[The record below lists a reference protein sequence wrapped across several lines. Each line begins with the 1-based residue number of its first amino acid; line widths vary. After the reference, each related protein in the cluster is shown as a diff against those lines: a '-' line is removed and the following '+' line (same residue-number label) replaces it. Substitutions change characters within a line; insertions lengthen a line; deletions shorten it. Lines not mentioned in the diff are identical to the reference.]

1 MRPKNLT
8 LSALCLSIFVARNI
22 YTINLVEPFSFSDL
36 LQNLRNCDVQIIH
49 SGNFNIQMATR
60 DWTVIYKTVF
70 MPPYE
75 TVKCMRVYQLK
86 KILPLNIISSRVSPC
101 QLSLIFDADIGKKCF
116 KSIKNRLKYWT
127 NVAST
132 YSHYYENF
140 STFFPSRASVNTNG
154 EITLITTKPSQN
166 FVEICFVSGT
176 EVLQKFTGTTRCL
189 PAIHLIGQSYLSAVG
204 KLALPTEL
212 WCSSNKA
219 FNKLTLNL
227 FLREN
232 EGYQFLTCYTESYIS
247 FDFYFTP
254 FQPEYWLVLAIS
266 TATIGIVT
274 TIVLHLLHAKQKQSF
289 SPWVFL
295 LASLFDESGFM
306 PDSIEKA
313 TFFRISLGVW
323 SLVSVTLTNSYN
335 GIMIGELN
343 APRKNTPGFRDLNHF
358 VSNHAFFPR
367 GFTYLNFTRVEHQ
380 RQVERDVVQCG
391 KTVFV
396 GTSPNIKMEHE
407 FLSRKYLL
415 KTFFISDQI
424 IQNFPRGLV
433 FQYPWRS
440 KVVKDFKS
448 IIKAGIWTHVENKE
462 IRRQNA
468 NRTAALVPERADD
481 LAPTNIATWSG
492 ALPTLFILVGGLIS
506 VTILGFMVECR
517 SYFSLLV
524 GKIRRKF
531 VSRRYWKSKKQ
542 LASSK
547 CLMCVNE

>member
-1 MRPKNLT
+1 MK
-8 LSALCLSIFVARNI
+8 FV
-22 YTINLVEPFSFSDL
+22 SFYNKL
-36 LQNLRNCDVQIIH
+36 
-49 SGNFNIQMATR
+49 FNITKF
-60 DWTVIYKTVF
+60 V
-70 MPPYE
+70 
-75 TVKCMRVYQLK
+75 
-86 KILPLNIISSRVSPC
+86 NVS
-101 QLSLIFDADIGKKCF
+101 
-116 KSIKNRLKYWT
+116 T
-127 NVAST
+127 
-132 YSHYYENF
+132 
-140 STFFPSRASVNTNG
+140 
-154 EITLITTKPSQN
+154 
-166 FVEICFVSGT
+166 
-176 EVLQKFTGTTRCL
+176 
-189 PAIHLIGQSYLSAVG
+189 
-204 KLALPTEL
+204 TEL
-212 WCSSNKA
+212 AEVNDTKA
-219 FNKLTLNL
+219 SDNCYRLLSGIQHRLPEYLVVL
-227 FLREN
+227 FQLADD
-232 EGYQFLTCYTESYIS
+232 FLTH
-247 FDFYFTP
+247 P
-254 FQPEYWLVLAIS
+254 LQ
-266 TATIGIVT
+266 
-274 TIVLHLLHAKQKQSF
+274 
-289 SPWVFL
+289 
-295 LASLFDESGFM
+295 
-306 PDSIEKA
+306 
-313 TFFRISLGVW
+313 
-323 SLVSVTLTNSYN
+323 
-335 GIMIGELN
+335 
-343 APRKNTPGFRDLNHF
+343 NTPGFRDLNHF

>member
-154 EITLITTKPSQN
+154 EITLITTKPRSELVKDLPIHSLITKYSYNLFILFAPSSQN

-227 FLREN
+227 FLRGN
-232 EGYQFLTCYTESYIS
+232 RS
-247 FDFYFTP
+247 
-254 FQPEYWLVLAIS
+254 
-266 TATIGIVT
+266 
-274 TIVLHLLHAKQKQSF
+274 
-289 SPWVFL
+289 
-295 LASLFDESGFM
+295 
-306 PDSIEKA
+306 
-313 TFFRISLGVW
+313 
-323 SLVSVTLTNSYN
+323 LTNQ
-335 GIMIGELN
+335 L
-343 APRKNTPGFRDLNHF
+343 
-358 VSNHAFFPR
+358 
-367 GFTYLNFTRVEHQ
+367 
-380 RQVERDVVQCG
+380 
-391 KTVFV
+391 TV
-396 GTSPNIKMEHE
+396 
-407 FLSRKYLL
+407 
-415 KTFFISDQI
+415 
-424 IQNFPRGLV
+424 
-433 FQYPWRS
+433 
-440 KVVKDFKS
+440 
-448 IIKAGIWTHVENKE
+448 A
-462 IRRQNA
+462 
-468 NRTAALVPERADD
+468 
-481 LAPTNIATWSG
+481 
-492 ALPTLFILVGGLIS
+492 
-506 VTILGFMVECR
+506 
-517 SYFSLLV
+517 
-524 GKIRRKF
+524 
-531 VSRRYWKSKKQ
+531 
-542 LASSK
+542 
-547 CLMCVNE
+547 